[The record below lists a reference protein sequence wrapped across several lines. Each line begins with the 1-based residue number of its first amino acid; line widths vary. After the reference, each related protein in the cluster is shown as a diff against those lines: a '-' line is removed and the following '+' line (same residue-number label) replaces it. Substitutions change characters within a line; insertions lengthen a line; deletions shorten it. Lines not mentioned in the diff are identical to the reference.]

1 MWFRARLVAVAVV
14 SFAGCDSPRPD
25 DVRRAGNASR
35 EEQRTATAAD
45 PDMRSIGATVDPVSV
60 PVVWS
65 ERMQVAAD
73 GANRFAVG
81 LHRLRAAEGGNRFCS
96 PFSLH
101 AALAMTAVGARGET
115 LDQLRATLHL
125 PDDAEGLAAVG
136 DVARFYA
143 AGSRSYDL
151 AVASALWGQSGL
163 AWNGTFVAV
172 LRDRFGAGFRTADF
186 AADPDG
192 ERERINAAVATATR
206 GRIATLVPRGAIT
219 PLSRLCLTNAVFFK
233 GAWQTTFAE
242 EATSPQPFRRAD
254 GSTTPVPLMHRTGTE
269 AHLAGDGFQLLAL
282 PYVGADLEMVVLL
295 PASAE
300 GLPALEARLD
310 AGRIAE
316 WRAAAEEVD
325 VSMWLPRFRLQ
336 DRLDALATLR
346 GLGVTA
352 LFVPGSAD
360 LTGMTESERLA
371 VGAVLHE
378 AFVEVNEDGTEAAA
392 ATAVIA
398 NAPSPPPPRR
408 VEFRADRPFVF
419 LIRDVRR
426 GTILF
431 LGRHAEPD

>member
-1 MWFRARLVAVAVV
+1 MWFRAVLVAVAVV
-14 SFAGCDSPRPD
+14 AFTGCDGPRPD
-25 DVRRAGNASR
+25 DVRRGGKASGAA
-35 EEQRTATAAD
+35 QRTATADD
-45 PDMRSIGATVDPVSV
+45 PDRRSIGAAIDPVAA
-60 PVVWS
+60 PVAWS
-65 ERMQVAAD
+65 ERMQAAAD
-73 GANRFAVG
+73 GANRFAIA

-136 DVARFYA
+136 DIARFYA
-143 AGSRSYDL
+143 AGSPSYDL
-151 AVASALWGQSGL
+151 AVSSVLWGQSGL
-163 AWNGTFVAV
+163 AWHGAFVS
-172 LRDRFGAGFRTADF
+172 LLDERFGAGFRTADF

-206 GRIATLVPRGAIT
+206 GRIATLVPRGALT

-254 GSTTPVPLMHRTGTE
+254 GATTPVPLMHRKGTA
-269 AHLAGDGFQLLAL
+269 AHRAGDGFQLLAL
-282 PYVGADLEMVVLL
+282 PYVGADLEMVVIL
-295 PASAE
+295 PATAD

-310 AGRIAE
+310 AARLAE
-316 WRAAAEEVD
+316 WREAAEEVD
-325 VSMWLPRFRLQ
+325 VSIWLPRFRLQ

-352 LFVPGSAD
+352 LFVPGRAD

-378 AFVEVNEDGTEAAA
+378 AFVEVNEEGTEAAA

-398 NAPSPPPPRR
+398 NAPGPPPPRR
-408 VEFRADRPFVF
+408 VEFRADRPFLF
-419 LIRDVRR
+419 LIRDVRS

-431 LGRHAEPD
+431 LGRYTEPS